1 MNRNEKFNNCQ
12 NNTKN
17 AKSQT
22 FNSFFERVNKIAD
35 ELETKSH
42 KYQDLYS
49 NLYNETPTIHL
60 EINPDTGKVDKL
72 YNPNIPA
79 VKEINWCDTC
89 ESTTLNDCLE
99 CINGNKNPNWKP
111 NNETN
116 TDEVNNTE
124 KHFLET
130 VKKAKTEDLEK
141 VYNTVVRELR
151 SRYLD
156 MKENTNCSCD
166 NCSSDCNCECH
177 DDKLLKESPKND
189 KNNSIKGT
197 LYYRKNDG
205 EPLEIKVELSEN
217 DIKEMK
223 KDMEE
228 EINKAFNNMIK
239 NFGISNKY
247 FRF

>member
-1 MNRNEKFNNCQ
+1 MNKNEKFNNCQ

-72 YNPNIPA
+72 YNPIDTPTEKVN
-79 VKEINWCDTC
+79 EINWCDTC
-89 ESTTLNDCLE
+89 ESTTLKDCLE
-99 CINGNKNPNWKP
+99 CVNGNKNPNWKS
-111 NNETN
+111 EKDFTI
-116 TDEVNNTE
+116 DEVNNVE

-141 VYNTVVRELR
+141 VYDIVASELKKR
-151 SRYLD
+151 D
-156 MKENTNCSCD
+156 NTND
-166 NCSSDCNCECH
+166 TI
-177 DDKLLKESPKND
+177 D
-189 KNNSIKGT
+189 KNLKSDTTIPSIKGK
-197 LYYRKNDG
+197 LYYQKNNE
-205 EPLEIKVELSEN
+205 EPFEVQIELSEN

-228 EINKAFNNMIK
+228 EINKAFTNMIK
-239 NFGISNKY
+239 NFDMYKY